1 MRLCAAA
8 LLLLVSAS
16 LSAKAEIAPPGASS
30 CTGCHVAPQRSSSI
44 PPIAGRP
51 AAETAAALREFR
63 DGSRPATVMDRIAR
77 GFTPAELDAI
87 AEHFA
92 TASP

>member
-16 LSAKAEIAPPGASS
+16 FSAAEIGPPGASS
-30 CTGCHVAPQRSSSI
+30 CTGCHVAAARSSSI

-63 DGSRPATVMDRIAR
+63 NGSRPATVMDRIAR
-77 GFTPAELDAI
+77 GFTQAELDAI

-92 TASP
+92 TESP